1 MVSALARPPP
11 VALHHPENT
20 HAPACTNTTVQE
32 DTTMTTIREK
42 ATTVATN
49 YANAVSTA
57 ENYFDPDLNPDAL
70 ARIRNEKAEAAH
82 TSGKTAAQQ
91 LRESAQNSVNV
102 ASNAAKHPGADNT
115 NAVAVKARWDGLR
128 ELIEAGR
135 ELTEVVAT
143 ADADDLDAL
152 AEHGPTFI
160 RLIAHQEG
168 LARDAEASR
177 VADLRLAIDQR
188 AGIIGAGK
196 GMAELATAYADQAFV
211 ESIAE
216 WITKTADRGSRE
228 RVVGIELELASA
240 LSQAEHRAGLLEP
253 ESGRVVG
260 DSLGVAHIGNQAK
273 APSVKEMAKDE
284 SVPMHLRIG
293 AALAVAL
300 DDKPESTTA

>member
-1 MVSALARPPP
+1 MLPTLARPPP
-11 VALHHPENT
+11 VAPDHPKT
-20 HAPACTNTTVQE
+20 RTRTRAPNNTVQE
-32 DTTMTTIREK
+32 DTTMHYRDQ
-42 ATTVATN
+42 ATTVATT
-49 YANAVSTA
+49 YAQTVSDA

-70 ARIRNEKAEAAH
+70 ARIRQEKAQAAH
-82 TSGKTAAQQ
+82 TRAKASAEQ
-91 LRESAQNSVNV
+91 LRDSAQNSVNV